1 MPPEGHCGVVI
12 VGNSHSRW
20 TLRGPKAKHTG
31 LAPPYG
37 LACSGLFNS
46 NGRVFRLIREN
57 LLFFVENARWLM
69 AGFLLTLFS
78 SFGQTFF
85 IGLAG
90 NQLRATYHLSGGA
103 FGALYMVATL
113 ASAATLPWL
122 GRTLDLMP
130 GWKVVSFTM
139 PALALACVLF
149 TIAPNIAVLCIA
161 LYMLRL
167 FGQGMM
173 TEIAFTEIG
182 RWFVANRGRAMAI
195 IVPGQPAGTAILPV
209 VVVLIDQ
216 ASGNWHM
223 AWWLSAA
230 AILLVGMP
238 LIVALMRVERVPRAA
253 DIKSKAV
260 HMARDWTRGEVVR
273 DPVLYL
279 LLAGLLAPSFIGTTV
294 FFHQGYLTEL
304 RGYSPLT
311 FAAAFPVMSLA
322 TVIFGFVSGALIDRF
337 GALRLLPFV
346 LLPLGVASVAVA
358 LITPVWGIYV
368 FMLLLG
374 LSFGFTGTLMGAL
387 WPEVYG
393 LANLGGIRSI
403 IVAATVLASAVGPGI
418 TGILIDMGISLP
430 TQLLGMAIWC
440 GVASLF
446 LAVAAGKV
454 MTRERLR

>member
-1 MPPEGHCGVVI
+1 M
-12 VGNSHSRW
+12 
-20 TLRGPKAKHTG
+20 LR
-31 LAPPYG
+31 
-37 LACSGLFNS
+37 F
-46 NGRVFRLIREN
+46 IREN
-57 LLFFVENARWLM
+57 LQFCVENARWLT
-69 AGFLLTLFS
+69 AGFLLMLFS

-90 NQLRATYHLSGGA
+90 IELRSTYHLSGGA

-130 GWKVVSFTM
+130 GWKVVRFTM
-139 PALALACVLF
+139 PALALACVLL
-149 TIAPNIAVLCIA
+149 TIAPNVAVLGIA

-173 TEIAFTEIG
+173 TEIGFVEIG

-195 IVPGQPAGTAILPV
+195 VVPGQPAGTAILPLI
-209 VVVLIDQ
+209 VVLIDEV
-216 ASGNWHM
+216 SGNWHM

-230 AILLVGMP
+230 ALMVVGTP
-238 LIVALMRVERVPRAA
+238 LIMVLMRVERVPHSS
-253 DIKSKAV
+253 DKLSQTV
-260 HMARDWTRGEVVR
+260 SLARDWTRAEVVR

-279 LLAGLLAPSFIGTTV
+279 LLVGLLAPPFIGTTV

-304 RGYSPLT
+304 RGYAPLT
-311 FAAAFPVMSLA
+311 FAAAFPVMSAA
-322 TVIFGFVSGALIDRF
+322 TVVIGFVSGGLIDRF

-346 LLPLGVASVAVA
+346 LAPLGLASVAVA

-374 LSFGFTGTLMGAL
+374 ISFGFTGTLMGAL

-418 TGILIDMGISLP
+418 TGVLIDAGVALP
-430 TQLLGMAIWC
+430 MQMLGMAAWC
-440 GVASLF
+440 GLASVF
-446 LAVAAGKV
+446 LAVAARRV
-454 MTRERLR
+454 VARERF